1 MGSKKRFL
9 KVEETLDYIS
19 NLEEKGQRKADLIGF
34 RSSDS
39 CTHYKHIISICTS
52 ISVIL
57 MQYNLYHIA
66 LKVLKKASEN
76 DEKLIKFGS
85 TSDKLWQGRLHI
97 FTNLSFLYHRYS
109 LHSLGSPTES
119 LAFIQESQSFL
130 LTLQKSGVQ
139 VHEDLRI
146 GTDMLTFML
155 LWLCGKIKQA
165 SFYLDSA
172 ARSVNIIIKGT
183 PTKLHKKDLQNLYG
197 LIVCSLAALS
207 VKMGGDTIKAAELC
221 EKSQKEFHGDTAV
234 NSLVNQVIAAIQSRN
249 TPVNVVEI
257 EFLPCAKEY
266 HERSYKFPGISEEAI
281 DRPLPAEENWLV
293 NKVYNNLLLE
303 SAFSPMISPSTPAL
317 RQEEL
322 EFERVKTKLLEIIED
337 SDNNEIEVNK
347 RNYSS
352 VPRIA
357 ASRNS
362 PKRAA
367 ASVLKARVPSVPW
380 WQKNQFINKVLSK
393 NQVGSREIAELR
405 VNNKKHREAQNLTPV
420 ESQVQEIYQSR
431 ASPRRLVFTKRTG
444 KRNGKANEDI
454 MVKFNT
460 GIQKEG
466 ETLSVALVPVVPSS
480 RKCTSPTFY
489 AA

>member
-207 VKMGGDTIKAAELC
+207 VKK
-221 EKSQKEFHGDTAV
+221 
-234 NSLVNQVIAAIQSRN
+234 IA
-249 TPVNVVEI
+249 
-257 EFLPCAKEY
+257 
-266 HERSYKFPGISEEAI
+266 
-281 DRPLPAEENWLV
+281 
-293 NKVYNNLLLE
+293 
-303 SAFSPMISPSTPAL
+303 
-317 RQEEL
+317 
-322 EFERVKTKLLEIIED
+322 ERV
-337 SDNNEIEVNK
+337 
-347 RNYSS
+347 
-352 VPRIA
+352 
-357 ASRNS
+357 
-362 PKRAA
+362 
-367 ASVLKARVPSVPW
+367 PW
-380 WQKNQFINKVLSK
+380 
-393 NQVGSREIAELR
+393 RYR
-405 VNNKKHREAQNLTPV
+405 
-420 ESQVQEIYQSR
+420 SQ
-431 ASPRRLVFTKRTG
+431 
-444 KRNGKANEDI
+444 
-454 MVKFNT
+454 
-460 GIQKEG
+460 
-466 ETLSVALVPVVPSS
+466 
-480 RKCTSPTFY
+480 
-489 AA
+489 